1 MAGCFDNIQFNR
13 PEWME
18 LGEKR
23 NAIASIVAGS
33 LFFIGWWIIIDVA
46 AHYPSNA
53 DFSHAF
59 HACGVMSTLS
69 LFMINAVSNGQIR
82 GDSYTTGCIG
92 QRGARVWLFLGFAL
106 GFGSLIASCWILFGD
121 YVTQGRL
128 RDENFFDDPKLAH
141 VVPVRREVQWPGIAI
156 FLQNSFIF
164 LGALVFKFGRT
175 EDLWG

>member
-1 MAGCFDNIQFNR
+1 
-13 PEWME
+13 
-18 LGEKR
+18 
-23 NAIASIVAGS
+23 
-33 LFFIGWWIIIDVA
+33 
-46 AHYPSNA
+46 
-53 DFSHAF
+53 
-59 HACGVMSTLS
+59 MSTLS

-141 VVPVRREVQWPGIAI
+141 VVPVNGPILLPANLGSLQTSRRMSPAGPPIHLRRPELSKSRSQHPELGSHFTPGRPRLVSATPHAWARLKAPSEVRRAI
-156 FLQNSFIF
+156 PHSQENIT
-164 LGALVFKFGRT
+164 G
-175 EDLWG
+175 

>member
-1 MAGCFDNIQFNR
+1 MSYVFCMCI
-13 PEWME
+13 
-18 LGEKR
+18 K
-23 NAIASIVAGS
+23 
-33 LFFIGWWIIIDVA
+33 FFIGWWIIIDVA

-59 HACGVMSTLS
+59 HVCGVMSTLS

-121 YVTQGRL
+121 YVTQVGCGEANL
-128 RDENFFDDPKLAH
+128 PPTLAKMHPPSGKEGAVGKIEENEDP
-141 VVPVRREVQWPGIAI
+141 Q
-156 FLQNSFIF
+156 
-164 LGALVFKFGRT
+164 
-175 EDLWG
+175 

>member
-59 HACGVMSTLS
+59 HVCGVMSTLS

-121 YVTQGRL
+121 YVTQGPWCSSL
-128 RDENFFDDPKLAH
+128 GELKTCGAETASKLS
-141 VVPVRREVQWPGIAI
+141 PG
-156 FLQNSFIF
+156 LHNLSH
-164 LGALVFKFGRT
+164 KNC
-175 EDLWG
+175 

>member
-59 HACGVMSTLS
+59 HVCGVMSTLS

-128 RDENFFDDPKLAH
+128 RDESFFDDPKLAH
-141 VVPVRREVQWPGIAI
+141 LVPVRREVQWPGIAI

>member
-53 DFSHAF
+53 DFSRAF
-59 HACGVMSTLS
+59 HVCGVMSTLS

-121 YVTQGRL
+121 YVTQGPWCSSSGEPKTCGVEFLSAQHCHGLHNRSRKIANKRL
-128 RDENFFDDPKLAH
+128 YLISTSHHLF
-141 VVPVRREVQWPGIAI
+141 AI
-156 FLQNSFIF
+156 F
-164 LGALVFKFGRT
+164 V
-175 EDLWG
+175 

>member
-59 HACGVMSTLS
+59 HVCGVMSTLS

-141 VVPVRREVQWPGIAI
+141 VVPGRREVQWPGIAI